1 MTLKTR
7 PSVNSATTIVDH
19 HDVHQGIY
27 NVEPMS
33 LAPLPNE
40 KVCDNRHNA
49 YVAEFLAETKVDD
62 PKRKS
67 SVRKLSSF
75 STNLWANS
83 FFKVS
88 GKSSKRRSSSSTSR
102 RHKRKSLPKFGS
114 KSDIFDLAVEKI
126 HSNRKIAKKLKQMEE
141 ILENKN
147 RLENRSLRS
156 TSELETNFSIKNST
170 ENPCP
175 REKLSPSKCLDNVSW
190 DSLPAKNLKHDW
202 EGFGELNR
210 LKNNNVNSIAEPET
224 SLITKESTD
233 CPCPR
238 DKSTLSKCLSVLQDP
253 QPITKK
259 RKNVL
264 ISKILSAMEKSEETR
279 AKVKKMNLK
288 KLPESHSNKGL

>member
-1 MTLKTR
+1 MTVKTR
-7 PSVNSATTIVDH
+7 PSVNSATTIVDQ

-49 YVAEFLAETKVDD
+49 YVAEFLAEIKVND

-75 STNLWANS
+75 STNLWTNS
-83 FFKVS
+83 FFKVP
-88 GKSSKRRSSSSTSR
+88 GKSRKRRSSSSTSR
-102 RHKRKSLPKFGS
+102 RHKRRSLPKFGS

-126 HSNRKIAKKLKQMEE
+126 YSNRKIAKKLKQMEE
-141 ILENKN
+141 ISENKN
-147 RLENRSLRS
+147 RLENRSSRS
-156 TSELETNFSIKNST
+156 TSELETNFSIKDST
-170 ENPCP
+170 ENSCP
-175 REKLSPSKCLDNVSW
+175 RDNVSW

-202 EGFGELNR
+202 GDFGELNR